1 MDSGGAVDTICRM
14 CGRYCPVKVIVEDGK
29 VSKIEGIPGN
39 FVTRGGVCGKGIAA
53 VQLEYDPKRLLRP
66 LKRIGERGSGHWET
80 LTWDQALNE
89 ISSKLLKIREK
100 YGAKA
105 LVYHHGAAIQHT
117 WGYVRRLMN
126 AWGSPNEAGHSH
138 LCHIPRQ
145 LAHSLTYG
153 GMPQADYDN
162 TRLMLLWGY
171 NPVYSSILHYAPQ
184 ILDAKERGAKL
195 IVVDPIFTAIA
206 SKADIW
212 LQPRPGTDG
221 ALALAMLN
229 VIINEN
235 LYDRAFVEKWTVG
248 FDRLRESVQVYK
260 PEMASEITWVP
271 AEKIREVARL
281 YATTRPAVL
290 EEGNG
295 IDQHT
300 NVVQTDRV
308 IAILRAVT
316 GNLGVPGGHLF
327 RPGSGLADITLAK
340 IAPKEPSITLSTLY
354 TKLSGQISTPHVV
367 DALLTGKPY
376 PIKAM
381 IVHGSAAGAIA
392 SNADKTLEAYRRL
405 DLLVVHEQFMTDVA
419 EIADY
424 VLPAATFMEQ
434 SCLVANPPAGPAPT
448 KDTAYLGMMEKAV
461 EPEGEAWSDH
471 DLIWS
476 LARRLGLG
484 EYFTTPEELYDEE
497 LKPLG
502 LSVAKLREH
511 PGGYIRKLKP
521 EELYRTFEKSGF
533 NTPTGKVELWSKTL
547 EEYGY
552 VPLPIY
558 TEPAESPLSAPE
570 VVKDYPL
577 VCGVSV
583 HLGLFTHTQ
592 YRTLPWLKEIYP
604 GASVYINPA
613 TARKLGVSNGDA
625 VYVESPRGKIS
636 VSACVTEMVDPRV
649 VQVTW
654 GWGQPYASGD
664 RANTLTG
671 DAERCPISGA
681 TGNRSFLCRVVKVE
695 AN

>member
-1 MDSGGAVDTICRM
+1 MASSRVVDTICRM
-14 CGRYCPVKVIVEDGK
+14 CGRYCPVRVIVEDDR
-29 VSKIEGIPGN
+29 VSKVEGVPGN

-53 VQLEYDPKRLLRP
+53 VQLEYDPKRLLHP
-66 LKRIGERGSGHWET
+66 LKRVGERGSGRWET
-80 LTWDQALNE
+80 VTWDQALDE
-89 ISSKLLKIREK
+89 IAERLFKIRDE
-100 YGAKA
+100 YGARA
-105 LVYHHGAAIQHT
+105 LVYHHGAAIQHA
-117 WGYVRRLMN
+117 WGYVRRFMN

-145 LAHSLTYG
+145 LAHTLTYG
-153 GMPQADYDN
+153 GMPQADYDD

-195 IVVDPIFTAIA
+195 IVIDPIFTAIA

-221 ALALAMLN
+221 ALALGMLN
-229 VIINEN
+229 VIISEDMH
-235 LYDRAFVEKWTVG
+235 DRAFVEKWTIG
-248 FDRLRESVQVYK
+248 FDKLREGVHEFT
-260 PEMASEITWVP
+260 PERVSEITWVP
-271 AEKIREVARL
+271 ASKITEVARL

-300 NVVQTDRV
+300 NVVQTDR
-308 IAILRAVT
+308 ALACLRAVT

-327 RPGSGLADITLAK
+327 RPGPGLADVTLK
-340 IAPKEPSITLSTLY
+340 EKAPKEPSISLNPLY
-354 TKLSGQISTPHVV
+354 TGLSGQISTPHVV
-367 DALLTGKPY
+367 DALLNGRPY
-376 PIKAM
+376 PVKAM

-392 SNADKTLEAYRRL
+392 SNADKTLKAYRRL

-424 VLPAATFMEQ
+424 VLPAATWMEQ

-448 KDTAYLGMMEKAV
+448 KDTTYLGMMEKAV
-461 EPEGEAWSDH
+461 EPLGEARSDH
-471 DLIWS
+471 DFIWA
-476 LARRLGLG
+476 LAKRLGLG
-484 EYFTTPEELYDEE
+484 EYFTTPEELYEEE
-497 LKPLG
+497 LSPLG
-502 LSVAKLREH
+502 LSVTKLREH
-511 PGGYIRKLKP
+511 PGGYIRKLRS
-521 EELYRTFEKSGF
+521 EELYGIFEKSGF
-533 NTPTGKVELWSKTL
+533 KTPSGKVELWSKTL
-547 EEYGY
+547 EEHGFD
-552 VPLPIY
+552 PLPGY
-558 TEPAESPLSAPE
+558 TEPAESPLSTPE
-570 VVKDYPL
+570 VAKDYPL

-613 TARKLGVSNGDA
+613 TAGRLRIDDGNP
-625 VYVESPRGKIS
+625 VYVESPRGRIG
-636 VSACVTEMVDPRV
+636 VSARVTGEVDPRV

-681 TGNRSFLCRVVKVE
+681 TGNRSFLCRVVKAE
-695 AN
+695 AS